1 MPPEI
6 KTDRSAI
13 INGAIAVI
21 EERGAAALSAR
32 TVADKLGISTQPIY
46 REFADMG
53 EVRKAA
59 TARGF
64 EIFAEFV
71 AGGAEEQ
78 AARYVTFAVE
88 RKNLF
93 NFLFRD
99 RNCEYADLDDM
110 AHRLVD
116 GTEIIDKLAD
126 ITGLPRDRVYR
137 LHFCLWM
144 ALHGL
149 ACMVADN
156 KVEKLGSDDIS
167 KLTVEMTRAL
177 TMFYGKEQQ

>member
-6 KTDRSAI
+6 RTDRSAI
-13 INGAIAVI
+13 INGALAVI

-32 TVADKLGISTQPIY
+32 TIADKLGISTQPIY

-53 EVRKAA
+53 EVRSAA

-64 EIFAEFV
+64 EIFADFV
-71 AGGAEEQ
+71 AGDAEAQ
-78 AARYVTFAVE
+78 SVKYVTFAVE

-110 AHRLVD
+110 AQKIVD
-116 GTEIIDKLAD
+116 GTEIIDKLAE
-126 ITGLPRDRVYR
+126 ITGLSRDKVYR

-149 ACMVADN
+149 ACMAADN
-156 KVEKLGSDDIS
+156 RVERLESDDIS
-167 KLTVEMTRAL
+167 RLIVEMTRAL
-177 TMFYGKEQQ
+177 GAFYAKA